1 MNTRFSLL
9 LLLILLSAAL
19 PAQAALVRYDFEGF
33 LPGYFPLCDN
43 ELVHCDPDLEPE
55 PDTPFSGSWTVDT
68 AQVGV
73 PFLDRPGDTST
84 VGMVYDYERFSLT
97 VGGTTIVRGPRP
109 ETLFVTTTDWK
120 GRYPDIYT
128 SGYTSGYSGVV
139 AVLDNEELFVD
150 GKEVLRMWL
159 DFSRDG
165 NDLWTD
171 HALPDDTAFF
181 AAATLNRY
189 LGFDFRRSGLRL
201 GTITSLTATTI
212 PLPPMWPASALA
224 VLWLARQRRSAQ
236 RMKAL

>member
-1 MNTRFSLL
+1 MKTRFALL
-9 LLLILLSAAL
+9 LLPILLSTVL
-19 PAQAALVRYDFEGF
+19 PAQAVLVRYDFEGF

-68 AQVGV
+68 AQIGV
-73 PFLDRPGDTST
+73 PHDFHWEDVSS

-109 ETLFVTTTDWK
+109 DTLFVTTTDWN
-120 GRYPDIYT
+120 GRYPDVYT
-128 SGYTSGYSGVV
+128 SGYVSSYSGVV
-139 AVLDNEELFVD
+139 AVLDDEELFVD
-150 GKEVLRMWL
+150 GDEVWRVWL
-159 DFSRDG
+159 DFSHDG

-189 LGFDFRRSGLRL
+189 LGFDLSTYRLRL

-236 RMKAL
+236 RMQAV